1 MSSISPNS
9 PSIGAGIPLS
19 GGEGIQEA
27 GAGAPQGAAGAAKVR
42 ELLDAFVGMA
52 GTLPGAKEAAGGAGD
67 GVFNANG
74 APALE
79 PPPQS
84 FSANDMIDLLR
95 SIRAKSDEAQIAS
108 AKESLQVARTKT
120 EKNNE
125 AQLQKIQDYVKKC
138 EEADRKGVLG
148 KIFGWI
154 GKIAALVFSAFAV
167 GVLAAGTVASGGAG
181 APLLALAVMALIGST
196 VALADQI
203 SKECGGPEISLG
215 NLMTTIASKFL
226 QACGVSEETAQRIG
240 KVVAGLVGIS
250 SPAMLLIEPS
260 LIGGLAG
267 GIAELAGADPKT
279 SMAITMAFAMAATI
293 AVGVVTIAVTAGASS
308 VSTAA
313 RIVGAVGQITQ
324 GATQIAQGSVKMSV
338 AKTQNQAEN
347 IQADKKELDAIT
359 RKLQAR
365 MEESREEITK
375 VIQQM
380 EEGLRAVTQMING
393 TADSMSQ
400 ITANIG
406 KRMAV

>member
-1 MSSISPNS
+1 MSSISSNTPNIGGGA
-9 PSIGAGIPLS
+9 PLAGGAGLPEAAT
-19 GGEGIQEA
+19 GGV
-27 GAGAPQGAAGAAKVR
+27 QGAAGATKVS
-42 ELLDAFVGMA
+42 ELLDAFAGMA
-52 GTLPGAKEAAGGAGD
+52 GSLPGAKDAVGGD
-67 GVFNANG
+67 GIVNANG
-74 APALE
+74 APALQA
-79 PPPQS
+79 PPQS

-95 SIRAKSDEAQIAS
+95 SIRSKSDEAQVAS
-108 AKESLQVARTKT
+108 AKENLSVARTKM

-154 GKIAALVFSAFAV
+154 GKIAALVFSAIAV
-167 GVLAAGTVASGGAG
+167 AVLAAGTVATGGAG

-203 SKECGGPEISLG
+203 SKECGGPEISLS

-240 KVVAGLVGIS
+240 KVVAGLVGLS
-250 SPAMLLIEPS
+250 SPALLLIEPG

-267 GIAELAGADPKT
+267 GIAELAGADQKT
-279 SMAITMAFAMAATI
+279 SMALTMAFAMAATV
-293 AVGVVTIAVTAGASS
+293 AVGVATIAVTAGTSAVTMASRIAG
-308 VSTAA
+308 AA
-313 RIVGAVGQITQ
+313 GQVVQ
-324 GATQIAQGSVKMSV
+324 GATQIAQGSIKMSV
-338 AKTQNQAEN
+338 AKTQNEAEN

-380 EEGLRAVTQMING
+380 EEGLRMVTQMING

>member
-1 MSSISPNS
+1 MSAISSNS
-9 PSIGAGIPLS
+9 PAIGAGVPLS
-19 GGEGIQEA
+19 GGDALQESVA
-27 GAGAPQGAAGAAKVR
+27 SQGAAGAAKVR

-52 GTLPGAKEAAGGAGD
+52 GSLPGAKDAGGSGGD

-74 APALE
+74 APALA
-79 PPPQS
+79 PPAQS

-95 SIRAKSDEAQIAS
+95 SIRSKSDETQIAS
-108 AKESLQVARTKT
+108 AKESLLVARTKT

-154 GKIAALVFSAFAV
+154 GKIAALVFSAIAV
-167 GVLAAGTVASGGAG
+167 AVLAAGTVASGGAG

-196 VALADQI
+196 IALADQV

-240 KVVAGLVGIS
+240 KVVAGLVGLS
-250 SPAMLLIEPS
+250 SPAMLLIEPN
-260 LIGGLAG
+260 LIGGMAG

-279 SMAITMAFAMAATI
+279 SMAITMAFGMAATI

-308 VSTAA
+308 VSMAA
-313 RIVGAVGQITQ
+313 RIVGAAGQITQ
-324 GATQIAQGSVKMSV
+324 GATQIAQGAVKIDV
-338 AKTQNQAEN
+338 AKTQNEAEN

-375 VIQQM
+375 LIQQM
-380 EEGLRAVTQMING
+380 EEGLRMVTQMING

-400 ITANIG
+400 VTANIG

>member
-1 MSSISPNS
+1 MSAISPNS
-9 PSIGAGIPLS
+9 PAIGAGAPLP
-19 GGEGIQEA
+19 GDDGLQQA
-27 GAGAPQGAAGAAKVR
+27 GAGAAQGAAGAAKVR

-52 GTLPGAKEAAGGAGD
+52 GALPGTKDAGGSGGD
-67 GVFNANG
+67 AVFNANG
-74 APALE
+74 APALA
-79 PPPQS
+79 PPAQS

-95 SIRAKSDEAQIAS
+95 SIRSKSDEAQLAS
-108 AKESLQVARTKT
+108 AKENLLVARTKN

-154 GKIAALVFSAFAV
+154 GKIAALVFSAIAV
-167 GVLAAGTVASGGAG
+167 GVLAAGTVATGGAG

-196 VALADQI
+196 IALADQV

-250 SPAMLLIEPS
+250 SPAMLLIEPN
-260 LIGGLAG
+260 LIGGMAG

-279 SMAITMAFAMAATI
+279 AMAVTMAFGMAATI
-293 AVGVVTIAVTAGASS
+293 AVGVATIAVTMGAST
-308 VSTAA
+308 VSMAA
-313 RIVGAVGQITQ
+313 RIAGAAGQIAQ
-324 GATQIAQGSVKMSV
+324 GATQVAQGSIKMSV
-338 AKTQNQAEN
+338 AKTQNEADN

-365 MEESREEITK
+365 MEEAREEITK

-380 EEGLRAVTQMING
+380 EEGLRMVTQMING

-400 ITANIG
+400 VTANIG